1 MEPMLALDPAGM
13 RLQAEGPGLAVQIH
27 AQLKA
32 RILAGELPAALRLP
46 TTRELAQRLGV
57 SRNTVLRAY
66 EQLLAEGFLQARVGD
81 GSYVAP
87 LPPSPG
93 APQSSLKRRGDASAL
108 PASPLWQRLDQDFR
122 PAQVLPG
129 PPRAFRHGV
138 PALDLFPHAV
148 WARLQARF
156 WRQSRQQPLG
166 YSDAAGLP
174 RLREAIAAYLRHAR
188 GLPCTAEQVVVTS
201 GSQQGIAM
209 SALALLG
216 PGERAA
222 MEMPGYRAAAAALA
236 LAGTPVLRVPVDEQ
250 GLQVAALEA
259 LGPCRLLHLTPSHQF
274 PTGAVMEARRRLEL
288 LAWAQRQQAWLLEDD
303 YDGEYR
309 YSGVPLAP
317 LAALDTEGRT
327 LYAGTFSKLLFPGLR
342 LGYLVLPPA
351 LAPAFARLRWAL
363 DRHASV
369 ADQAVLA
376 DFIEQ
381 GEFLRHVRRVRR
393 AAAQRR
399 EALLQAWQRHFG
411 STGELALSAPQAGL
425 HALLP
430 LDGPA
435 REQDLAL
442 RAEAAGLE
450 VGRLRQVGQ
459 VPGASARAGLL
470 LGFAA
475 VTPATIAAAVA
486 TLARV
491 WNSGRPA

>member
-13 RLQAEGPGLAVQIH
+13 RLQADGPGLAVQIH

-46 TTRELAQRLGV
+46 TTRELAQQLGV

-93 APQSSLKRRGDASAL
+93 ALQPSLKRRGDASAL

-201 GSQQGIAM
+201 GSQQAIAM

-222 MEMPGYRAAAAALA
+222 MEIPGYRAAAAALA

-288 LAWAQRQQAWLLEDD
+288 LAWARRQQAWLLEDD

-411 STGELALSAPQAGL
+411 GAGELALSAPQAGL

-435 REQDLAL
+435 REQDLAT

-450 VGRLRQVGQ
+450 VGRLRQVGL
-459 VPGASARAGLL
+459 VPEASARAGLL

-475 VTPATIAAAVA
+475 VTPAAITAAVA

-491 WNSGRPA
+491 WNSGRSA

>member
-46 TTRELAQRLGV
+46 TSRALAQQLGV

-87 LPPSPG
+87 LPPSPH
-93 APQSSLKRRGDASAL
+93 APQLSLERRADASAL

-122 PAQVLPG
+122 PAQVLPS

-138 PALDLFPHAV
+138 PALDLFPYAV

-201 GSQQGIAM
+201 GSQQAIAM

-288 LAWAQRQQAWLLEDD
+288 LAWARRQQAWLLEDD

-411 STGELALSAPQAGL
+411 SAGELALSAPQAGL

-459 VPGASARAGLL
+459 VPEASARAGLL